1 MWSIMMPLMDILLN
15 RRAGV
20 SVRDQ
25 LVAQLEMKILGG
37 GLSPGQRMPSVR
49 ALARRLAVHPNTVSA
64 AYQALQEAGYLE
76 RRQGSGVYLSQDTPR
91 GLDDARGLDEMI
103 RMALQA
109 AFSRCFSGAD
119 IRVAVERW
127 LAAAPPDRVLVVDI
141 ERELAEL
148 VAAELKPLVST
159 TVDTATID
167 ELAARPELASGAF
180 VVASRHHVATLKR
193 MLPGTPVE
201 PVHLYQA
208 SNVKEGLRRLPAGA
222 LFLAV
227 SHSPALLEMA
237 SVLAHTQRGDEII
250 IETRQLSKPREWRAL
265 ARGADLVFA
274 DALSYATVHP
284 VRPERVLEFRVIA
297 PEGLERLR
305 DNLTVVLPH
314 PQIPERV
321 AEGGR
326 RRR

>member
-1 MWSIMMPLMDILLN
+1 MDIVLN

-37 GLSPGQRMPSVR
+37 TLSPGQKVPSVR
-49 ALARRLAVHPNTVSA
+49 ALARRLSVHPNTVSA

-76 RRQGSGVYLSQDTPR
+76 RRQGSGVYLSSDTPR

-109 AFSRCFSGAD
+109 AFSRGFSGND

-148 VAAELKPLVST
+148 LAAELKPLLARGVS
-159 TVDTATID
+159 TATID
-167 ELAARPELASGAF
+167 ELRTNPELSAGAF
-180 VVASRHHVATLKR
+180 IVASRHHVSALKR

-201 PVHLYQA
+201 PVHLYRA
-208 SNVKEGLRRLPAGA
+208 KNVEEGLRRLPSGA

-227 SHSPALLEMA
+227 SHSPALLEIA

-274 DALSYATVHP
+274 DVLSYPSVHP
-284 VRPERVLEFRVIA
+284 VRPERVLEFHVIS
-297 PEGLERLR
+297 PEGLETLR
-305 DNLTVVLPH
+305 DSLMVVLPRH
-314 PQIPERV
+314 MQVVERKT

>member
-1 MWSIMMPLMDILLN
+1 MDILLN

-37 GLSPGQRMPSVR
+37 TLSPGQKMPSVR
-49 ALARRLAVHPNTVSA
+49 ALARRLSVHANTVSA

-76 RRQGSGVYLSQDTPR
+76 RRQGSGVYLSADTPH

-109 AFSRCFSGAD
+109 AFSRGYSGPD

-127 LAAAPPDRVLVVDI
+127 LAAAPPDRVLVVDS

-148 VAAELKPLVST
+148 VAFELKPLIPTNVAL
-159 TVDTATID
+159 ATLD
-167 ELAARPELASGAF
+167 ELSASPELGSGTF
-180 VVASRHHVATLKR
+180 VVASRHHVAELKR
-193 MLPGTPVE
+193 LLPGTPVE

-208 SNVKEGLRRLPAGA
+208 QIIKDGLRRLPAGA
-222 LFLAV
+222 LFLTV
-227 SHSPALLEMA
+227 SHSPRLLEMA
-237 SVLAHTQRGDEII
+237 SVLAHAQRGDEII

-265 ARGADLVFA
+265 ARGADLIFA
-274 DALSYATVHP
+274 DALSYPIVHP
-284 VRPERVLEFRVIA
+284 VRPERVLEFRVIS
-297 PEGLERLR
+297 PEGLEKLR
-305 DNLTVVLPH
+305 DNLNVVLPR
-314 PQIPERV
+314 PVPVLEKKT